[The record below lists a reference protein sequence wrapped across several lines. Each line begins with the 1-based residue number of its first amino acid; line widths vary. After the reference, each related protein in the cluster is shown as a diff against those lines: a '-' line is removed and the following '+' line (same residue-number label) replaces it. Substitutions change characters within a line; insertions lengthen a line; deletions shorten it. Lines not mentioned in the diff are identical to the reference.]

1 MAQAGSTEARGQ
13 VQSQIPCGL
22 AGKLVLAVALAS
34 LMYVLFFHHLGVR
47 DLWSSHEGRAAQHG
61 RRILQ
66 TGEWVRLRLLDGR
79 DELQKPPLYYWL
91 VAVAGKLLGD
101 VDTLAARLP
110 AAVGAVL
117 AVSAVGVFLV
127 RQSRYRAAVLA
138 MVILATCLRFTWLGR
153 VGRIDMPLTAAV
165 SWTLVGFFLGTQ
177 TAGWQRHAWL
187 LLAWL
192 ALGVAML
199 LKGPIG
205 VVMPGLVLTAWLAM
219 TRRAGTWTQ
228 GSVWLRSCVWGVP
241 LFLVLSV
248 PWFVA
253 MNQQTG
259 GKFFEEFFIRHN
271 VQRGLG
277 GDEQLDGHVHP
288 SWFYLA
294 QIWVDAL
301 PWSVLLP
308 LVLVGLWRRPEWRSL
323 PTLQGLTWLTVPL
336 VFLSLMRYKRPD
348 YLLPAYPGLAVML
361 ACVAEQW
368 LAGQEQRRRW
378 RLSFGLGAM
387 VAAMAGGWLMYV
399 DLVLPRMEGQREFR
413 QFAAAVRSYVPSP
426 AQVILFRVDSH
437 HLVFRLG
444 PTTERLWE
452 WENLDWWVGR
462 PAQVWFIMP
471 RHWAEQAAQHLQQ
484 GQLYEVLAIE
494 QVVNGRH
501 EQPLVL
507 LTNRPLKSTPQLPT
521 ALVR

>member
-1 MAQAGSTEARGQ
+1 MAHAGSTEALSQGQ
-13 VQSQIPCGL
+13 RGL
-22 AGKLVLAVALAS
+22 AAKLVTAAALAI

-61 RRILQ
+61 LRILQ

-91 VAVAGKLLGD
+91 VAVSGKLIGE
-101 VDTLAARLP
+101 VDALAARLP

-117 AVSAVGVFLV
+117 AVAAVGVYLG
-127 RQSRYRAAVLA
+127 QHSRCRAAVLA
-138 MVILATCLRFTWLGR
+138 MLMLATCVRFTWLGR

-165 SWTLVGFFLGTQ
+165 SWTAVGFFL
-177 TAGWQRHAWL
+177 AARSVGWQRQAWL
-187 LLAWL
+187 ILAWL
-192 ALGVAML
+192 ALSAAML
-199 LKGPIG
+199 LKGPVG
-205 VVMPGLVLTAWLAM
+205 VVMPGLMLTAWLMLA
-219 TRRAGTWTQ
+219 RRS
-228 GSVWLRSCVWGVP
+228 GSGAQARVWLRSSLWGVP
-241 LFLVLSV
+241 LFLALSL
-248 PWFVA
+248 PWYVV
-253 MNQQTG
+253 MNQQTE
-259 GKFFEEFFIRHN
+259 GKFFEEFVIRHN
-271 VQRGLG
+271 IQRGLG

-294 QIWVDAL
+294 QLWVDAL
-301 PWSVLLP
+301 PWSGLVP
-308 LVLVGLWRRPEWRSL
+308 LALAGLWRRSEWRSQ
-323 PTLQGLTWLTVPL
+323 PALQGLTWLAVPL
-336 VFLSLMRYKRPD
+336 VFLSVMRYKRPD

-361 ACVAEQW
+361 ACVVDHWLAEQ
-368 LAGQEQRRRW
+368 EQTRRRRMW
-378 RLSFGLGAM
+378 FG
-387 VAAMAGGWLMYV
+387 VAATVAAVAGGWLLYV
-399 DLVLPRMEGQREFR
+399 DLVLPRMEAQREFR
-413 QFAAAVRSYVPSP
+413 QFAAAVRSQVPSP
-426 AQVILFRVDSH
+426 AQVILFRIDSH

-484 GQLYEVLAIE
+484 GQLHEVLAIE
-494 QVVNGRH
+494 HIVNDRH

-507 LTNRPLKSTPQLPT
+507 LTNRPVKSTPQWRT